1 MRIFANSGRETRN
14 FRLLK
19 GSRCS
24 IQNLLPYFL
33 VEGGAE
39 MKRYTIFYQAEIEA
53 KDMDEA
59 EDLAEKG
66 EIKIRSRLVK
76 IEGDDGEVREC
87 VNREA

>member
-1 MRIFANSGRETRN
+1 
-14 FRLLK
+14 
-19 GSRCS
+19 
-24 IQNLLPYFL
+24 
-33 VEGGAE
+33 